1 MSIRLAHLSRRRKT
15 LISNPCCLAGGRGGV
30 GPRRGP
36 PQATGDSHPSCGRG
50 GQSKS
55 KTAGIQ
61 EKKSIKIMH
70 WNAHGIKTKKLELG
84 VFLTENKIDVCAIQ
98 ETHLKEEERF
108 WIRGYKD
115 FRQDRMNRK
124 NGSIIT
130 LVNTNTLTAVETY
143 RSRPDGETVDQD
155 TECLGI
161 ELILPSNN
169 LHVYNIYSPPD
180 KDFQFEP
187 QVKQDN
193 FIVVG
198 DFNSHSPSWG
208 YKDLDSKGEKV
219 EDWAIDNQL
228 ILLNRADDPP
238 TFTSMTWRT
247 SSTPDI
253 AFATDDI
260 QGRSERSVES
270 QLGAR
275 VKLDGKYYSK
285 QVIMKE
291 GVPQGS
297 AISPTLFLVYIN
309 DITSAITPYVKHT
322 LHADDFSIWSTA
334 EYATTAKVRVQATV
348 DKTKE
353 RDVTLTMNGQPLP
366 TEDTPT
372 FLGITLDKRLT
383 WKPHIQKIKQ
393 KAIRRSQIMKKLSGT
408 KWGANSKI
416 LRQVYQGY
424 IRPVM
429 EYASPAW
436 STAATSNLT
445 SLSKTQNQNLRIVL
459 GAIKATPIKEL
470 HKQAEMDTLE
480 NRREQRTLTLY
491 EKSKRNPT
499 HPLHNILR
507 EKTKNRL
514 KSRKSPNHVMKEQFE
529 ENQDLLWQTDRYESL
544 KLAESPWENNKVSIS
559 YTIPGIERKNEEDTN
574 NLRVKTLEHIDNT
587 YPHDTWT
594 HIYTDGS
601 SDNMKAGGAGIHI
614 WHSDGSK
621 EDIAK
626 ATGSICSNFKAE
638 VIAIKTALEHI
649 QANQD
654 DSGEGQ
660 KYIIFCDS
668 QAALQS

>member
-1 MSIRLAHLSRRRKT
+1 MLSVFFELSKAFDTVWKDGLRLKLLQSNIQGTMYKW
-15 LISNPCCLAGGRGGV
+15 ISN
-30 GPRRGP
+30 
-36 PQATGDSHPSCGRG
+36 
-50 GQSKS
+50 
-55 KTAGIQ
+55 
-61 EKKSIKIMH
+61 
-70 WNAHGIKTKKLELG
+70 
-84 VFLTENKIDVCAIQ
+84 FL
-98 ETHLKEEERF
+98 H
-108 WIRGYKD
+108 
-115 FRQDRMNRK
+115 NR
-124 NGSIIT
+124 T
-130 LVNTNTLTAVETY
+130 
-143 RSRPDGETVDQD
+143 
-155 TECLGI
+155 
-161 ELILPSNN
+161 
-169 LHVYNIYSPPD
+169 
-180 KDFQFEP
+180 
-187 QVKQDN
+187 
-193 FIVVG
+193 
-198 DFNSHSPSWG
+198 
-208 YKDLDSKGEKV
+208 
-219 EDWAIDNQL
+219 
-228 ILLNRADDPP
+228 
-238 TFTSMTWRT
+238 
-247 SSTPDI
+247 
-253 AFATDDI
+253 
-260 QGRSERSVES
+260 
-270 QLGAR
+270 AR

-322 LHADDFSIWSTA
+322 LHADDFAIWGTA

-348 DKTKE
+348 DKVFKWSQDWGLTINLNKTVTTKFSLKTKE
-353 RDVTLTMNGQPLP
+353 RNVTLTMNGQPLQ

-372 FLGITLDKRLT
+372 FLGISLDKRLT
-383 WKPHIQKIKQ
+383 WKPHIQKINQKLDKRLTWKPHIQKINQ

-445 SLSKTQNQNLRIVL
+445 SLSKTQNKNLRIVL
-459 GAIKATPIKEL
+459 GAIKSTPIKEL

-514 KSRKSPNHVMKEQFE
+514 KSRKSPNHVMKEKFE

-594 HIYTDGS
+594 HI
-601 SDNMKAGGAGIHI
+601 II
-614 WHSDGSK
+614 Q
-621 EDIAK
+621 
-626 ATGSICSNFKAE
+626 
-638 VIAIKTALEHI
+638 TAPQI
-649 QANQD
+649 T
-654 DSGEGQ
+654 
-660 KYIIFCDS
+660 
-668 QAALQS
+668 